1 MGILDWLKPKNIVKK
16 NIYRELGTYQARFTA
31 FGLNVYESAIVRSC
45 IRPLAEH
52 SSKANAVCKGR
63 DADKNRAL
71 EKILNEKPNIYMNGK
86 DFLSKVRTRLEVL
99 NTVFILINRD
109 DKGNCIG
116 LYPIPYS
123 DFQAIDHNGEIYVEF
138 SFNGQAA
145 KSLVFSWKDLAVL
158 RKDYFTSDI
167 SGDSNNAILNTL
179 ELINTTNQGI
189 ENAVK
194 ATANLRGILK
204 NTKAMLNTEDVK
216 KQKDIF
222 VQDYLNL
229 ENAGGIASLDATQEF
244 IPIEM
249 KPTVTGWETIKA
261 FREDVQRYYGVS
273 DAIIRSDY
281 KEEQMEAFYESRIEP
296 FLVALSLELTSK
308 IFTDRE
314 RGYDNKIIYE
324 SNRVQYASTKTKL
337 NLVALVD
344 RGAMTPNEWRAAFNL
359 APIDGGDVP
368 IRRLDT
374 AEVAP
379 VQQEEEE
386 EDDGS
391 KG

>member
-1 MGILDWLKPKNIVKK
+1 MGILNWLKPKVLLKK
-16 NIYRELGTYQARFTA
+16 STYKELGTFQARFTG
-31 FGLNVYESAIVRSC
+31 FGDNIYQSEIVRSC

-63 DADKNRAL
+63 DGEKNRAL
-71 EKILNEKPNIYMNGK
+71 EKILNERPNIYMNGK

-99 NTVFILINRD
+99 NTVFILITRD
-109 DKGNCIG
+109 DKGNCTG
-116 LYPIPYS
+116 VYPIPYA
-123 DFQAIDHNGEIYVEF
+123 DFQAVESGGEIYVEF
-138 SFNGQAA
+138 YFLGQAA
-145 KSLVFSWKDLAVL
+145 KTLTFPWSDLAVL

-167 SGDSNNAILNTL
+167 SGDSNNTILNTL
-179 ELINTTNQGI
+179 DLIHTSNQGI
-189 ENAVK
+189 SNAVK
-194 ATANLRGILK
+194 ATSNLRGILK

-249 KPTVTGWETIKA
+249 KPTVTGWETLKE
-261 FREDVQRYYGVS
+261 FRGDVQRYYGVS
-273 DAIIRSDY
+273 DAIICSDY
-281 KEEQMEAFYESRIEP
+281 TEEQMEAFYESRVEP
-296 FLVALSLELTSK
+296 FLVALSLELTNK
-308 IFTDRE
+308 IFTSRE
-314 RGYDNKIIYE
+314 RGYDNKVIYE

-379 VQQEEEE
+379 VQQEGE
-386 EDDGS
+386 EDNEP
-391 KG
+391 